1 MREKACILCS
11 EYEFRLS
18 SQSLLRSFRLMES
31 FPVIFHATRT
41 FCTQVVPAMSVRRRA
56 KKIAK
61 GESSPNQFTILLL
74 TLSCNSLTY
83 LYKNSSKQHPQDID
97 TFTKQP
103 RHPHRPTKWATA
115 SPRTPRAAPLPMGM
129 FLPLL
134 LPGIIAM
141 DLEPR
146 TISVTL
152 QLGAFSTPILPIH
165 VLGSTHLGMAFS
177 LEMLPTQLAESSS
190 KRNPMASR
198 DSIMGH
204 GLG

>member
-1 MREKACILCS
+1 
-11 EYEFRLS
+11 
-18 SQSLLRSFRLMES
+18 
-31 FPVIFHATRT
+31 
-41 FCTQVVPAMSVRRRA
+41 
-56 KKIAK
+56 
-61 GESSPNQFTILLL
+61 
-74 TLSCNSLTY
+74 
-83 LYKNSSKQHPQDID
+83 
-97 TFTKQP
+97 
-103 RHPHRPTKWATA
+103 
-115 SPRTPRAAPLPMGM
+115 MGM

-152 QLGAFSTPILPIH
+152 QLDAFSTPILPIH
-165 VLGSTHLGMAFS
+165 VLGSTHLGMAFF
-177 LEMLPTQLAESSS
+177 LEMLPTQLAEYSS